1 MKTKI
6 LGIIL
11 IVILWSCDKQE
22 ILDETKSTF
31 AKDLQINLTQVKA
44 QFNYNKKE
52 GISVQNQ
59 EFFKLLDLAKN
70 DLKLSDSIINNSTS
84 NISQGNDFTEK
95 EIIVLQRYFLER
107 KSYPTTESLKITDQ
121 FINLLDKLSIQ
132 NEYKSKLND
141 ILIFQR
147 DLIVY
152 TNYNVNDESN
162 QKNIWNCAHR
172 ECIDCCM
179 FWKLK
184 DLENANLIDQLAF
197 LATAAESTAIIV
209 ISCAY
214 DCAQ

>member
-1 MKTKI
+1 M
-6 LGIIL
+6 
-11 IVILWSCDKQE
+11 
-22 ILDETKSTF
+22 
-31 AKDLQINLTQVKA
+31 
-44 QFNYNKKE
+44 
-52 GISVQNQ
+52 
-59 EFFKLLDLAKN
+59 
-70 DLKLSDSIINNSTS
+70 
-84 NISQGNDFTEK
+84 
-95 EIIVLQRYFLER
+95 
-107 KSYPTTESLKITDQ
+107 
-121 FINLLDKLSIQ
+121 SIQ

-162 QKNIWNCAHR
+162 QQNIWNCAHR